1 MAGIIKGYGYIPVKG
16 DSSYNSSMKTVYGN
30 KPVGVPEPA
39 PEEETVEYTP
49 AVKVPP
55 KPIEIEPEEDDVE
68 YIREEDAKIEREK
81 LLEEYEQL
89 RQKYEKESEE
99 YILRAKEKAAEV
111 YEKTR
116 EIAHRTMDEAKAECE
131 VLKKEATAEGMKQG
145 YDDGYKKGYDEGY
158 VNALK
163 KCKDTLLELKQ
174 LSEDVIAHKSQIYLD
189 YEHALFDAIFD
200 IAQKIT
206 LDSLKQKDKAVI
218 MKMLKEAGKRFR
230 GSKNVK
236 ITLSGLDISDVSEV
250 DEGILEEV
258 FKGGSN
264 IEFEILQ
271 DAPSGTLIIDNG
283 TEITDASVST
293 QLKMIEQLGK
303 GRYRDKAPTE
313 ILKER
318 REKAEKQADETSAA
332 VSETVAEEPV
342 QSETPVETESEPEKE
357 SVAEEMQEEAPP
369 IDIMAE
375 VKKKVTRR
383 RKTAPKEESEG

>member
-1 MAGIIKGYGYIPVKG
+1 MAGIIKGYGYIPVQG
-16 DSSYNSSMKTVYGN
+16 DSSYNSNMKTVYGN
-30 KPVGVPEPA
+30 KPVGASEPA
-39 PEEETVEYTP
+39 PEEITP
-49 AVKVPP
+49 EEVLPVVKRPV

-89 RQKYEKESEE
+89 RQKYEKDSEE

-116 EIAHRTMDEAKAECE
+116 EIAHRTMDEARAECE
-131 VLKKEATAEGMKQG
+131 TLKKEATAEGMKQG

-174 LSEDVIAHKSQIYLD
+174 LSEEVVAHKSQIYLD

-236 ITLSGLDISDVSEV
+236 ITLSGMDISDVSEV
-250 DEGILEEV
+250 DEAILAEV

-318 REKAEKQADETSAA
+318 REKAEKESADEAPA
-332 VSETVAEEPV
+332 AEEATA
-342 QSETPVETESEPEKE
+342 EAESAPEKE
-357 SVAEEMQEEAPP
+357 TDNTAEQEEVPP

-383 RKTAPKEESEG
+383 RKTAAKEESES

>member
-1 MAGIIKGYGYIPVKG
+1 MAGVIKGGKGYGYIPVQG
-16 DSSYNSSMKTVYGN
+16 DSSYNSHMKTVYGN
-30 KPVGVPEPA
+30 KPVGEPEQL
-39 PEEETVEYTP
+39 PEEIRAEEEAPVAK
-49 AVKVPP
+49 AVT
-55 KPIEIEPEEDDVE
+55 KPIEIEPEEDDAE

-99 YILRAKEKAAEV
+99 YILRAKEKAAEI

-116 EIAHRTMDEAKAECE
+116 EIAHRTMDEAKSECE
-131 VLKKEATAEGMKQG
+131 VLKKEATSEGMKQG

-174 LSEDVIAHKSQIYLD
+174 LSEEVVSHKSQIYLD
-189 YEHALFDAIFD
+189 YEHSLFDVIFD

-236 ITLSGLDISDVSEV
+236 ITLSGLDISDVTEV
-250 DEGILEEV
+250 DEKILEEV

-264 IEFEILQ
+264 IEFEILS

-283 TEITDASVST
+283 TEITDASVMT

-303 GRYRDKAPTE
+303 GRYRDKAATE

-318 REKAEKQADETSAA
+318 REQTAVEEKT
-332 VSETVAEEPV
+332 EEASV
-342 QSETPVETESEPEKE
+342 EPETQAEQEAE
-357 SVAEEMQEEAPP
+357 SEEAPP
-369 IDIMAE
+369 VDIMEE

-383 RKTAPKEESEG
+383 RAPKKEESEG

>member
-1 MAGIIKGYGYIPVKG
+1 MAGIIKGYGYIPVQG
-16 DSSYNSSMKTVYGN
+16 DSSYNSNMKTVYGN
-30 KPVGVPEPA
+30 KPVSAPEPEA
-39 PEEETVEYTP
+39 EEIKEEEKISD
-49 AVKVPP
+49 VKVVPQ
-55 KPIEIEPEEDDVE
+55 PIEIEPEEDDVE

-81 LLEEYEQL
+81 LLAEYEQL

-99 YILRAKEKAAEV
+99 YILHAKEKAAEV

-116 EIAHRTMDEAKAECE
+116 EIAHRTIDEAKAECE
-131 VLKKEATAEGMKQG
+131 TLKNEAISDGMKQG

-174 LSEDVIAHKSQIYLD
+174 LSEDIVAHKSQIYLD
-189 YEHALFDAIFD
+189 YEHALFDVIFD

-206 LDSLKQKDKAVI
+206 IDSLKQKDKAVI

-250 DEGILEEV
+250 DESILEEV

-283 TEITDASVST
+283 TEITDAGVMT

-303 GRYRDKAPTE
+303 GRYRDKAPAE

-318 REKAEKQADETSAA
+318 REQAAAEEKTAEVMAE
-332 VSETVAEEPV
+332 SETEEEPE
-342 QSETPVETESEPEKE
+342 SDDIPPV
-357 SVAEEMQEEAPP
+357 
-369 IDIMAE
+369 DIMQE

-383 RKTAPKEESEG
+383 RKTPPKEESES

>member
-30 KPVGVPEPA
+30 KPVGAPEPA
-39 PEEETVEYTP
+39 PQEEAVEYTP
-49 AVKVPP
+49 VVKAPP

-174 LSEDVIAHKSQIYLD
+174 LSEDVVAHKSQIYLD
-189 YEHALFDAIFD
+189 YEHALFDVIFD

-283 TEITDASVST
+283 TEITDAGVMT

-318 REKAEKQADETSAA
+318 REKAEKQAAETP
-332 VSETVAEEPV
+332 VETPVEAEIPVAEEPV
-342 QSETPVETESEPEKE
+342 PEKE
-357 SVAEEMQEEAPP
+357 AEDTAEQEEAPP

-383 RKTAPKEESEG
+383 RKTAPKEESED

>member
-1 MAGIIKGYGYIPVKG
+1 MAGIIKGYGYIPVQG
-16 DSSYNSSMKTVYGN
+16 DNSYNSQMKTVYGN
-30 KPVGVPEPA
+30 KPVGVPEEM
-39 PEEETVEYTP
+39 PEEEVPVEEAP
-49 AVKVPP
+49 APKEPP
-55 KPIEIEPEEDDVE
+55 KPIEIEPEEDDIE

-81 LLEEYEQL
+81 LIEEYEQL
-89 RQKYEKESEE
+89 RQKYERESEE

-111 YEKTR
+111 YERTR
-116 EIAHRTMDEAKAECE
+116 EIAHQTIDEARAECE
-131 VLKKEATAEGMKQG
+131 VLKKEASAEGLKQG
-145 YDDGYKKGYDEGY
+145 YDEGYKKGYDEGY

-163 KCKDTLLELKQ
+163 KCKDTLIELKQ
-174 LSEDVIAHKSQIYLD
+174 LSEDVVAHKGQIYLD

-264 IEFEILQ
+264 IEFEILA

-318 REKAEKQADETSAA
+318 REQAEKHT
-332 VSETVAEEPV
+332 AEA
-342 QSETPVETESEPEKE
+342 PVENEIPEKTE
-357 SVAEEMQEEAPP
+357 PADANELEAFPEQQETPP
-369 IDIMAE
+369 IDIMEE

-383 RKTAPKEESEG
+383 RKTTPKEESGD

>member
-1 MAGIIKGYGYIPVKG
+1 MAGVIKGGKGYGYIPVQ
-16 DSSYNSSMKTVYGN
+16 NEHPFMKTIYGN
-30 KPVGVPEPA
+30 KPVGTPEPKQEEEA
-39 PEEETVEYTP
+39 PEEVIP
-49 AVKVPP
+49 VVKEVP
-55 KPIEIEPEEDDVE
+55 KPIEIEPEEDDTE

-89 RQKYEKESEE
+89 RQKYEKESEG
-99 YILRAKEKAAEV
+99 YILRAKEKASEI

-116 EIAHRTMDEAKAECE
+116 EIAHRTMDEARAECE
-131 VLKKEATAEGMKQG
+131 VMKKEAAAEGMKQG
-145 YDDGYKKGYDEGY
+145 YDEGYKKGYDEGY

-163 KCKDTLLELKQ
+163 KCRDTLVELKQ
-174 LSEDVIAHKSQIYLD
+174 LSEEVVAHKAQIYLD
-189 YEHALFDAIFD
+189 YEHALFDTIFD

-236 ITLSGLDISDVSEV
+236 ITLSGLDISDASEV
-250 DEGILEEV
+250 DEAILEEV

-264 IEFEILQ
+264 IEFEILS

-283 TEITDASVST
+283 TEITDAGVMT

-303 GRYRDKAPTE
+303 GRYRDKAPAE

-318 REKAEKQADETSAA
+318 REQAAEAEIAAET
-332 VSETVAEEPV
+332 EPAEE
-342 QSETPVETESEPEKE
+342 
-357 SVAEEMQEEAPP
+357 EEAPP
-369 IDIMAE
+369 VDIMAE

-383 RKTAPKEESEG
+383 RTPKKEESDG

>member
-1 MAGIIKGYGYIPVKG
+1 MAGIIKGYGYIPVQG
-16 DSSYNSSMKTVYGN
+16 DSSYNSNMKTVYGN
-30 KPVGVPEPA
+30 KPVGASEPA
-39 PEEETVEYTP
+39 PEEITP
-49 AVKVPP
+49 EEALPVVKKPV

-89 RQKYEKESEE
+89 RQKYEKDSEE

-116 EIAHRTMDEAKAECE
+116 EIAHRTMDEARAECE
-131 VLKKEATAEGMKQG
+131 TLKKEATAEGMKQG

-174 LSEDVIAHKSQIYLD
+174 LSEEVVAHKSQIYLD

-236 ITLSGLDISDVSEV
+236 ITLSGMDISDVSEV
-250 DEGILEEV
+250 DEAILAEV

-318 REKAEKQADETSAA
+318 REKAEKESADEAPA
-332 VSETVAEEPV
+332 AEEATAEAEV
-342 QSETPVETESEPEKE
+342 APEKE
-357 SVAEEMQEEAPP
+357 TDNTAEQEEVPP

>member
-1 MAGIIKGYGYIPVKG
+1 MAGIIKGYGYIPVQG
-16 DSSYNSSMKTVYGN
+16 DSSYNSNMKTVYGN
-30 KPVGVPEPA
+30 KPVGASEPA
-39 PEEETVEYTP
+39 PEEITP
-49 AVKVPP
+49 EEVLPVVKKPV

-89 RQKYEKESEE
+89 RQKYEKDSEE

-116 EIAHRTMDEAKAECE
+116 EIAHRTMDEARAECE
-131 VLKKEATAEGMKQG
+131 TLKKEATAEGMKQG

-174 LSEDVIAHKSQIYLD
+174 LSEEVVAHKSQIYLD

-236 ITLSGLDISDVSEV
+236 ITLSGMDISDVSEV
-250 DEGILEEV
+250 DEAILAEV

-318 REKAEKQADETSAA
+318 REKAEKESADEAPA
-332 VSETVAEEPV
+332 AEEATAEAEV
-342 QSETPVETESEPEKE
+342 APEKE
-357 SVAEEMQEEAPP
+357 TDNTAE
-369 IDIMAE
+369 
-375 VKKKVTRR
+375 
-383 RKTAPKEESEG
+383 

>member
-1 MAGIIKGYGYIPVKG
+1 MAGIIKGYGYIPVQG
-16 DSSYNSSMKTVYGN
+16 DSSYNSTMKTVYGST
-30 KPVGVPEPA
+30 PVSAPEPE
-39 PEEETVEYTP
+39 PEAAEADP
-49 AVKVPP
+49 VKEISVLKITP

-81 LLEEYEQL
+81 LLAEYEQL

-131 VLKKEATAEGMKQG
+131 VLKKEATTEGMKQG

-174 LSEDVIAHKSQIYLD
+174 LSEDVVAHKSQIYLD
-189 YEHALFDAIFD
+189 YEHALFDVIFD

-236 ITLSGLDISDVSEV
+236 ITLSGMDISDVTEV
-250 DEGILEEV
+250 DDGILEEV

-283 TEITDASVST
+283 TEITDASVMT

-303 GRYRDKAPTE
+303 GRYREKPPAE
-313 ILKER
+313 ILRER
-318 REKAEKQADETSAA
+318 REQAAEEKMTDSEPETEADET
-332 VSETVAEEPV
+332 ET
-342 QSETPVETESEPEKE
+342 
-357 SVAEEMQEEAPP
+357 PP
-369 IDIMAE
+369 IDIMQE

-383 RKTAPKEESEG
+383 RAPKKEESDG

>member
-1 MAGIIKGYGYIPVKG
+1 MAGIIKGYGYIPVQG
-16 DSSYNSSMKTVYGN
+16 DSSYNSNMKTVYGN
-30 KPVGVPEPA
+30 KPVGAPEPA
-39 PEEETVEYTP
+39 PEEITP
-49 AVKVPP
+49 EEVLPVVKKPV

-89 RQKYEKESEE
+89 RQKYEKDSEE

-116 EIAHRTMDEAKAECE
+116 EIAHRTMDEARAECE
-131 VLKKEATAEGMKQG
+131 TLKKEATAEGMKQG

-174 LSEDVIAHKSQIYLD
+174 LSEEVVAHKSQIYLD

-236 ITLSGLDISDVSEV
+236 ITLSGMDISDVSEV
-250 DEGILEEV
+250 DEAILAEV

-318 REKAEKQADETSAA
+318 REKAEKESADEVPA
-332 VSETVAEEPV
+332 AEEATAEAEV
-342 QSETPVETESEPEKE
+342 APEKE
-357 SVAEEMQEEAPP
+357 TDNTAEQEEVPP

>member
-1 MAGIIKGYGYIPVKG
+1 MAGIIKSYGYIPVKG

-30 KPVGVPEPA
+30 KPVGVPEPSPDTETAEKIQA
-39 PEEETVEYTP
+39 PVIKE
-49 AVKVPP
+49 PP
-55 KPIEIEPEEDDVE
+55 KPIEIEPEEDDIE

-81 LLEEYEQL
+81 LLEEYEEL
-89 RQKYEKESEE
+89 RQKYERESEE
-99 YILRAKEKAAEV
+99 YILHAKEKAAEI

-116 EIAHRTMDEAKAECE
+116 EIAHQTMDEARAECE
-131 VLKKEATAEGMKQG
+131 MLKKEASAEGLKQG
-145 YDDGYKKGYDEGY
+145 YDEGYKKGYDEGY

-174 LSEDVIAHKSQIYLD
+174 LSEEVVAHKSQIYLD

-250 DEGILEEV
+250 DETILEEV

-264 IEFEILQ
+264 IEFEILS

-318 REKAEKQADETSAA
+318 REQAEKQT
-332 VSETVAEEPV
+332 AEESV
-342 QSETPVETESEPEKE
+342 QAENTEE
-357 SVAEEMQEEAPP
+357 VEAPP
-369 IDIMAE
+369 VDIMEE

-383 RKTAPKEESEG
+383 RKAAPKEESED

>member
-1 MAGIIKGYGYIPVKG
+1 MAGVIKGGKGYGYIPVQG
-16 DSSYNSSMKTVYGN
+16 DSSYNSQMKTVYGN
-30 KPVGVPEPA
+30 KPVGAPEPA
-39 PEEETVEYTP
+39 PEEVLSVEELPVVKTP
-49 AVKVPP
+49 IR
-55 KPIEIEPEEDDVE
+55 PIEIEPEEDDVE

-89 RQKYEKESEE
+89 RQKYEKDSEE

-116 EIAHRTMDEAKAECE
+116 EIAHRTIEEARAECE
-131 VLKKEATAEGMKQG
+131 TLKKEAASEGMKQG

-163 KCKDTLLELKQ
+163 KCRDTLLELKQ
-174 LSEDVIAHKSQIYLD
+174 LSEDVVAHKSQIYLD
-189 YEHALFDAIFD
+189 YEHALFDVIFD

-283 TEITDASVST
+283 TEITDAGVMT

-318 REKAEKQADETSAA
+318 REQAEKQP
-332 VSETVAEEPV
+332 AEA
-342 QSETPVETESEPEKE
+342 PVETETTAVTEPE
-357 SVAEEMQEEAPP
+357 AEKDAEEAPP
-369 IDIMAE
+369 IDIMEE

-383 RKTAPKEESEG
+383 RKTTPKEESEG

>member
-1 MAGIIKGYGYIPVKG
+1 MAGIIKGYGYIPVQG
-16 DSSYNSSMKTVYGN
+16 DSSYNSTMKTVYGS
-30 KPVGVPEPA
+30 KPVSAPEPE
-39 PEEETVEYTP
+39 PEETDP
-49 AVKVPP
+49 VKEISVLKVTP
-55 KPIEIEPEEDDVE
+55 KPIEIEPEEDDIE

-81 LLEEYEQL
+81 LLAEYEQL

-116 EIAHRTMDEAKAECE
+116 EIAHRTMDEARAECE
-131 VLKKEATAEGMKQG
+131 TLKKEAASEGMKQG
-145 YDDGYKKGYDEGY
+145 YDEGYKKGYDEGY

-174 LSEDVIAHKSQIYLD
+174 LSEDVVAHKSKIYLD
-189 YEHALFDAIFD
+189 YEHALFDVIFD

-206 LDSLKQKDKAVI
+206 LDSLKQKEKAVI

-236 ITLSGLDISDVSEV
+236 ITLSGMDISDVTEV
-250 DEGILEEV
+250 DESILEEV

-264 IEFEILQ
+264 IEFEILH

-283 TEITDASVST
+283 TEITDASVMT

-303 GRYRDKAPTE
+303 GRYREKPPTE

-318 REKAEKQADETSAA
+318 REQENEETAMPEPDSGDE
-332 VSETVAEEPV
+332 
-342 QSETPVETESEPEKE
+342 ETE
-357 SVAEEMQEEAPP
+357 VPP
-369 IDIMAE
+369 IDIMQE
-375 VKKKVTRR
+375 VKKKVTKRR
-383 RKTAPKEESEG
+383 APKKEESDG

>member
-1 MAGIIKGYGYIPVKG
+1 MAGIIKGYGYIPVQG

-30 KPVGVPEPA
+30 KPVSAPEPEIAEAA
-39 PEEETVEYTP
+39 PVEEISVVRAAE
-49 AVKVPP
+49 
-55 KPIEIEPEEDDVE
+55 KPIEIEPKADDVE

-89 RQKYEKESEE
+89 RQKYERESEE
-99 YILRAKEKAAEV
+99 YILRAKEKAGEI

-116 EIAHRTMDEAKAECE
+116 EIAHRTMDEARAECE
-131 VLKKEATAEGMKQG
+131 SLKKEATTEGLKQG
-145 YDDGYKKGYDEGY
+145 YDEGYKKGYDEGY

-163 KCKDTLLELKQ
+163 KCRDTLVELKQ
-174 LSEDVIAHKSQIYLD
+174 LSEDVVAHKSQIYLD
-189 YEHALFDAIFD
+189 YEHSLFDAIFD

-250 DEGILEEV
+250 DDKILEEV

-264 IEFEILQ
+264 IEFEILS

-283 TEITDASVST
+283 TEITDASVMT

-313 ILKER
+313 ILRER
-318 REKAEKQADETSAA
+318 REQAAEAEAAAEPEQA
-332 VSETVAEEPV
+332 AEE
-342 QSETPVETESEPEKE
+342 ESEET
-357 SVAEEMQEEAPP
+357 PP
-369 IDIMAE
+369 IDIMQE

-383 RKTAPKEESEG
+383 RTPKKEESEG

>member
-1 MAGIIKGYGYIPVKG
+1 MAGIIKGYGYIPVQG
-16 DSSYNSSMKTVYGN
+16 DSSYNSNMKTVYGN
-30 KPVGVPEPA
+30 KPVGASEPA
-39 PEEETVEYTP
+39 PEEITP
-49 AVKVPP
+49 EEVLPVVKKPV

-89 RQKYEKESEE
+89 RQKYEKDSEE

-116 EIAHRTMDEAKAECE
+116 EIAHRTMDEARAECE
-131 VLKKEATAEGMKQG
+131 TLKKEATAEGMKQG

-174 LSEDVIAHKSQIYLD
+174 LSEEVVAHKSQIYLD

-236 ITLSGLDISDVSEV
+236 ITLSGMDISDVSEV
-250 DEGILEEV
+250 DEAILAEV

-318 REKAEKQADETSAA
+318 REKAEKESADEAPA
-332 VSETVAEEPV
+332 AEEATAEAEV
-342 QSETPVETESEPEKE
+342 APEKE
-357 SVAEEMQEEAPP
+357 TDNTAEQEEVPP

>member
-16 DSSYNSSMKTVYGN
+16 DSSYNSNMKTVYGN
-30 KPVGVPEPA
+30 KPVGAPEPA
-39 PEEETVEYTP
+39 PEEEAVEYTP
-49 AVKVPP
+49 VVKAPP

-131 VLKKEATAEGMKQG
+131 VLKKEAASEGMKQG

-174 LSEDVIAHKSQIYLD
+174 LSEDVVAHKSQIYLD
-189 YEHALFDAIFD
+189 YEHALFDVIFD

-283 TEITDASVST
+283 TEITDAGVMT

-318 REKAEKQADETSAA
+318 REQAEKQAA
-332 VSETVAEEPV
+332 
-342 QSETPVETESEPEKE
+342 ETPVETPVEAEIP
-357 SVAEEMQEEAPP
+357 VAEEPDSEKEAEDTAEQEEAPP

-383 RKTAPKEESEG
+383 RKTAPKEESED